1 LTVEEPKQGRKTL
14 VAVVASWLPSC
25 LAQDVERKHPGL
37 ALAKSS
43 RHERGSNT
51 RGRRLLSRPPVRAS
65 GGLRGLGLH
74 GGSLAP
80 PTCSGSWW
88 RGTVCCTWSG
98 RSICGRVDLVRK
110 ATAGVYSAPILLAA
124 AVYLLAAVR

>member
-98 RSICGRVDLVRK
+98 RSSEESDGGGVLGADPFGGGGLP
-110 ATAGVYSAPILLAA
+110 AGGGAL
-124 AVYLLAAVR
+124 